1 MLLPSLLVSRWSG
14 QAVIFL
20 GFSSFCSTP
29 IFAISMDQTIA
40 AGYVREEGANAATE
54 ETIMNKKGVCI
65 FDVVVYLWV
74 DKIELRN
81 LSAHNIV
88 FFP

>member
-1 MLLPSLLVSRWSG
+1 
-14 QAVIFL
+14 
-20 GFSSFCSTP
+20 
-29 IFAISMDQTIA
+29 MDQTIA

-81 LSAHNIV
+81 LSVHNIV

>member
-1 MLLPSLLVSRWSG
+1 
-14 QAVIFL
+14 
-20 GFSSFCSTP
+20 
-29 IFAISMDQTIA
+29 MDQTIA

-74 DKIELRN
+74 R
-81 LSAHNIV
+81 
-88 FFP
+88 